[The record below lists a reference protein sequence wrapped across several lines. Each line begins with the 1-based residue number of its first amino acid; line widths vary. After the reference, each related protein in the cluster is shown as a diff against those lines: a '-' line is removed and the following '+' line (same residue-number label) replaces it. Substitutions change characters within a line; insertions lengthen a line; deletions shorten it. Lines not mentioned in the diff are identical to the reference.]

1 MTTLTV
7 VFAPP
12 TPIALG
18 AVTLT
23 NPAGKLI
30 LRAPANNTGHAN
42 GVLYDLGYRLTGD
55 WQYAY
60 RPNGGSVWTNTALAR
75 P

>member
-23 NPAGKLI
+23 NPAGQLI
-30 LRAPANNTGHAN
+30 LRAPANSTGHAN
-42 GVLYDLGYRLTGD
+42 GVLNDLGYRLTGD
-55 WQYAY
+55 WRY
-60 RPNGGSVWTNTALAR
+60 RFGSGGGSVWTNTAQAR
-75 P
+75 D